1 MSPMKPFQEAAS
13 TSIGDLVIETDEDV
27 LSISGSLDIHRDAE
41 GLKSLEAVIS
51 VLQAATARLKGE
63 NLPEKADGPRPAG
76 PRIRNPF
83 A

>member
-1 MSPMKPFQEAAS
+1 MTPMKPFQEAAS
-13 TSIGDLVIETDEDV
+13 AAIGGLVIETDEDV
-27 LSISGSLDIHRDAE
+27 LSISGSIDIHKDVE

-51 VLQAATARLKGE
+51 ILQTAADRLRGE
-63 NLPEKADGPRPAG
+63 DLPVKADGPRPAG